1 MSAPS
6 PQSSWVAR
14 TFTRARVMGVH
25 MARIP
30 FGDKSFE
37 LPVVLNRTQLLAAT
51 IGLLAALPAFGI
63 GSIIGHPGWTT
74 WPIAILTLVVV
85 VGLGFTSAPDRGA
98 GLFLEGYLRLAW
110 SRVHRGSAATSSRT
124 KAAARTD
131 KESYAMTITMHP
143 PPRAGSGRS
152 S

>member
-1 MSAPS
+1 MTEPS
-6 PQSSWVAR
+6 PQTSWVAR

-25 MARIP
+25 LARIP
-30 FGDKSFE
+30 FGDKSVE
-37 LPVVLNRTQLLAAT
+37 LPVVLNRTQLLAAS
-51 IGLLAALPAFGI
+51 IGVLVALPAFGI

-74 WPIAILTLVVV
+74 WPVAIVTLVAV

-110 SRVHRGSAATSSRT
+110 SRIHRGSAATSSRP
-124 KAAARTD
+124 KAAGGSQ
-131 KESYAMTITMHP
+131 KESYAVTMTMHP
-143 PPRAGSGRS
+143 APRPGSERS